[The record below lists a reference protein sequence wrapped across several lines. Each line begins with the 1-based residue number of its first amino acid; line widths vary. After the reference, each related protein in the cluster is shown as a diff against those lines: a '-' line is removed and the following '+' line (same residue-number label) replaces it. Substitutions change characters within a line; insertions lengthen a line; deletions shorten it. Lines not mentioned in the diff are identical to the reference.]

1 MSASAGMSEPGST
14 FQACTPSEP
23 VLLIKIGGSLTEL
36 DPLLADVAAC
46 QEPLVLVHGANK
58 ELNQL
63 STRLG
68 HPPRMVTS
76 ERGEVSRFTDATTM
90 DHFLMAYAGKQNKR
104 IVEQLRRLGAN
115 AVGLTAMDGG
125 IAIGRRKPDLRIKE
139 DGKTKVL
146 HGDHSGSI
154 ELIEPKLLRL
164 LLDGGYLPVVAP
176 PAISRDGVAINV
188 DGDRLAMEIASAL
201 QAERLLIFADTP
213 GFMRDVSDERS
224 VIPLIHLEEVER
236 VAEYGKGRARVKL
249 LAAAQAVRRGIHAVG
264 LLDGRGEHP
273 LTRAFEGAGTWVTA

>member
-1 MSASAGMSEPGST
+1 
-14 FQACTPSEP
+14 
-23 VLLIKIGGSLTEL
+23 VLVIKIGGSLTEL

-58 ELNQL
+58 ELNDL

-76 ERGEVSRFTDATTM
+76 ERGEVSRFTDAATM

-104 IVEQLRRLGAN
+104 IVEQLRKLGAN

-146 HGDHSGSI
+146 HDDHSGSI
-154 ELIEPKLLRL
+154 EQIDAKLLRL
-164 LLDGGYLPVVAP
+164 LLDGGYLPVITP

-201 QAERLLIFADTP
+201 PAERLLIFADTP
-213 GFMRDVSDERS
+213 GFMRDVSDEGS
-224 VIPLIHLEEVER
+224 VIPLIHLADVER

-249 LAAAQAVRRGIHAVG
+249 LAAAQAVRRGIQAVG

-273 LTRAFEGAGTWVTA
+273 LTRAFEGAGTWVTI